1 MFLLLSYLLDAIAM
15 MYNCMPLIFY
25 QRQSFNESK
34 RAFLC
39 FIKKSRAGRKNM
51 NLVSAFE
58 LWKQASLLCKNAEN
72 IEWCINR
79 AMFCEAFPARNLN
92 KK

>member
-1 MFLLLSYLLDAIAM
+1 FHVLS
-15 MYNCMPLIFY
+15 
-25 QRQSFNESK
+25 
-34 RAFLC
+34 
-39 FIKKSRAGRKNM
+39 KKAALAEKNM
-51 NLVSAFE
+51 DLVSAFE

-79 AMFCEAFPARNLN
+79 ATFCEAFLGRNPN

>member
-1 MFLLLSYLLDAIAM
+1 MKVKEYFYVLS
-15 MYNCMPLIFY
+15 
-25 QRQSFNESK
+25 
-34 RAFLC
+34 
-39 FIKKSRAGRKNM
+39 KKAALAEKNM

>member
-1 MFLLLSYLLDAIAM
+1 MKVKEHFYVLS
-15 MYNCMPLIFY
+15 
-25 QRQSFNESK
+25 
-34 RAFLC
+34 
-39 FIKKSRAGRKNM
+39 KKSRAGRKNM

>member
-1 MFLLLSYLLDAIAM
+1 CSKYFTRDNLSMKVKEECFHVL
-15 MYNCMPLIFY
+15 
-25 QRQSFNESK
+25 SK
-34 RAFLC
+34 KAAL
-39 FIKKSRAGRKNM
+39 AEKNM
-51 NLVSAFE
+51 DLVSAFE

-79 AMFCEAFPARNLN
+79 ATFCEAFLGRNPN